1 MGEMTYNV
9 QLVSHYDNS
18 ATDSPYESRESDS
31 SADESASTASTG
43 TIVAI
48 VLVILLVF
56 FALGF
61 VFWAK
66 RYNKCCFHQH
76 QVVVVKKDG
85 GVAGRGAEEDVE
97 VATRLTDQM
106 DNGNKMPPSGAPPP
120 LGEDEKPESDKKLDS
135 GNE

>member
-1 MGEMTYNV
+1 MPLT
-9 QLVSHYDNS
+9 QLSGV
-18 ATDSPYESRESDS
+18 
-31 SADESASTASTG
+31 ASTILSWRKIG
-43 TIVAI
+43 MCSPIELNKPTIVAI

-76 QVVVVKKDG
+76 QVVVVKKDAG
-85 GVAGRGAEEDVE
+85 GGADDVE

-106 DNGNKMPPSGAPPP
+106 DNGNKMSAP
-120 LGEDEKPESDKKLDS
+120 GEDEKPESDKKLDS